1 MTAVQA
7 TAPLTP
13 VSGPEFSI
21 NPNPVNGTYFFVNL
35 DFTATQYPNASI
47 HITNVLGQV
56 VYTYPLREVD
66 FSNGQVRIE
75 LSDAKIDKG
84 VYFVQI
90 KSGDFT
96 KTQKLAVR

>member
-1 MTAVQA
+1 MFTSVRA
-7 TAPLTP
+7 TVGPTN
-13 VSGPEFSI
+13 GPEFTI
-21 NPNPVNGTYFFVNL
+21 NPNPVSGTYFFVNL
-35 DFTATQYPNASI
+35 GFNATQFPAASI
-47 HITNVLGQV
+47 NITNVLGQV

-66 FSNGQVRIE
+66 FTNGNVRIE

-90 KSGDFT
+90 KSGEST